1 MRRVKGFHERMREK
15 ERALYVRLPHVIRNE
30 KDVAKLFTGDFKVN
44 LTRQASKYCYVIFA
58 DVKEK
63 MKNLEAAKNTL
74 INGKR
79 VVIASAITKS
89 KNPTENL
96 AKKKVVLP
104 PIEEDVK
111 VTRTLFVSNIKCGT
125 KLRELKEAI
134 PGCVTAKMLKPY
146 SQNYRGAMVKFE
158 TIQMAVEYLSQIRD
172 PPVVRGEK
180 LILKPDTRIKRTK
193 QNSNTPLKIYDGESE
208 VNKDSH
214 EELNNK
220 TSDYIMLEKE
230 V

>member
-1 MRRVKGFHERMREK
+1 MRRAKGFRERMREK
-15 ERALYVRLPHVIRNE
+15 KRALYVHLPHVIRDE

-58 DVKEK
+58 DVEEK
-63 MKNLEAAKNTL
+63 MKNLKAAKNTL

-89 KNPTENL
+89 KTPTQNL

-104 PIEEDVK
+104 PVKEDDK

-125 KLRELKEAI
+125 KLQELKEAI

-146 SQNYRGAMVKFE
+146 SQNYRGAMVKLE

-172 PPVVRGEK
+172 LPVVRGEK
-180 LILKPDTRIKRTK
+180 LIFKPDTRIKRTK
-193 QNSNTPLKIYDGESE
+193 QDSNTTLKIYDGESE
-208 VNKDSH
+208 VNKDSN
-214 EELNNK
+214 EKLNSK
-220 TSDYIMLEKE
+220 TSDCFVLEKK